1 MVIYLNRVI
10 NIRHLVVAAF
20 FSSLI
25 SSCQH
30 SGEDFEIEQISPL
43 PSLKKQDEKDG
54 LISFGSYSVFVSSGD
69 ETIEAIA
76 NKLGIDY
83 NYLSKYNG
91 MSYFF
96 KPEKGT
102 ILALP
107 LDYELKPL
115 NQSSFNVE
123 ETKKVIEETNKKD
136 ITSNDTIENNLIHVV
151 RENETIFTIAR
162 FYKISVKSIIKR
174 NDLSSDFQL
183 YDGQKLKIPL
193 PKSPDKANQTQLSA
207 LVDFKDNAVFNS
219 PIRPDINVKSTTTVN
234 EDISDDP
241 LLKLNLFRPMSGEII
256 NGFNISSTGLR
267 NEGIDIKGSEEAS
280 VYSVHNGTIVLVST
294 SAGKRLNVV
303 IIKHDEEFLS
313 IYAGLQRVEYQK
325 GSKVEKGWKIGTVNE
340 VNNTLHFELRRGN
353 TPLDPEAYLK

>member
-1 MVIYLNRVI
+1 MAVYLKRVV
-10 NIRHLVVAAF
+10 NIKYLVVAAF
-20 FSSLI
+20 FCSFV

-30 SGEDFEIEQISPL
+30 SGNHFEIEKISPL
-43 PSLKKQDEKDG
+43 PTLPKQNEKEG
-54 LISFGSYSVFVSSGD
+54 LISFDSYSVFVSSGN
-69 ETIEAIA
+69 ETVEEIA

-107 LDYELKPL
+107 IGYELKTL
-115 NQSSFNVE
+115 NQTSFNVA
-123 ETKKVIEETNKKD
+123 ETKKVIEETNKNVTK
-136 ITSNDTIENNLIHVV
+136 NDPIENNLIHVV
-151 RENETIFTIAR
+151 KKNETIFTIAR

-193 PKSPDKANQTQLSA
+193 PRSPDKANQTQLSA
-207 LVDFKDNAVFNS
+207 LVDFKDTTVFNS
-219 PIRPDINVKSTTTVN
+219 PLRPDINVKSTTTVN
-234 EDISDDP
+234 DDISKDP
-241 LLKLNLFRPMSGEII
+241 ILKLNLFRPMSGEVI
-256 NGFNISSTGLR
+256 NGFNISSTGVR
-267 NEGIDIKGSEEAS
+267 NEGIDIKGSEGAS
-280 VYSVHNGTIVLVST
+280 VYSIHNGTVVLVST

-325 GSKVEKGWKIGTVNE
+325 GQKVEKGWKIGTVNE

>member
-20 FSSLI
+20 FCSLI

-30 SGEDFEIEQISPL
+30 SGKDFEIEKISPL
-43 PSLKKQDEKDG
+43 STLQKQDEKEG
-54 LISFGSYSVFVSSGD
+54 LISFGSYSVFVSSGN
-69 ETIEAIA
+69 ETIEEIA

-107 LDYELKPL
+107 LDYELKTL
-115 NQSSFNVE
+115 NQTSFNVE
-123 ETKKVIEETNKKD
+123 ETKKVIEETNKNV
-136 ITSNDTIENNLIHVV
+136 TSNDPIETNLIHVV
-151 RENETIFTIAR
+151 KKNETIFTIAR

-193 PKSPDKANQTQLSA
+193 PKSPDNANQTQLSA
-207 LVDFKDNAVFNS
+207 LVDFKDTTVFNS
-219 PIRPDINVKSTTTVN
+219 PLRPDISVKSTTTPN
-234 EDISDDP
+234 DNISDDP
-241 LLKLNLFRPMSGEII
+241 ILKLNLFRPMSGEII

-267 NEGIDIKGSEEAS
+267 NEGIDIKGSEGAS
-280 VYSVHNGTIVLVST
+280 VYSIHNGTIVLVST

-325 GSKVEKGWKIGTVNE
+325 GKKVKKGWKIGTVNE